1 MANAVFALLC
11 TLCGLQAIVSRPWG
25 RWNTDPVGID
35 HTTKNSLLP
44 SKAPHARIICKPKPC
59 WTAAARR
66 PGRVSPARLSPRGG
80 VSVHVWLRYGL
91 RGGSSITDHDA
102 FDRKSGRNEDCE
114 RRQGRLQR
122 QAMPLEGA
130 CPGDYTKH
138 VRNTS
143 RPIVHVAVLPDR
155 RENRTG

>member
-1 MANAVFALLC
+1 VWAASNRFETVGRVEHRSGRRRSHDKKFASSFQ
-11 TLCGLQAIVSRPWG
+11 GSSRAH
-25 RWNTDPVGID
+25 N
-35 HTTKNSLLP
+35 
-44 SKAPHARIICKPKPC
+44 CKPKPSP